1 MVADETTKR
10 VLVVSDDSR
19 LSRAIELNLNSRLAV
34 EVVTATTDLAEQRTD
49 RTQEGNLALI
59 VVAMSSPSSEPVVA
73 LARARLTHYIGRVP
87 ILLISDR
94 PVCPARDTKIGH
106 LEYPFG
112 IDALR
117 DKVAEIL
124 EIEQAGPAPAKTPPS
139 NY

>member
-34 EVVTATTDLAEQRTD
+34 TVVIATTGLAEQRAD
-49 RTQEGNLALI
+49 RKQKDNPALI

-73 LARARLTHYIGRVP
+73 LTRAGLTHHIGRVP

-94 PVCPARDTKIGH
+94 PVCPALDTKIGH

-124 EIEQAGPAPAKTPPS
+124 EIE
-139 NY
+139 

>member
-1 MVADETTKR
+1 MAADGTTKKI
-10 VLVVSDDSR
+10 LVVSDDSR

-34 EVVTATTDLAEQRTD
+34 EIVTATTGPAEERAD
-49 RTQEGNLALI
+49 RTQKDDPALI

-73 LARARLTHYIGRVP
+73 LARARLTHHVGRVP

-94 PVCPARDTKIGH
+94 PVCPALDTKIGH

-124 EIEQAGPAPAKTPPS
+124 EIE
-139 NY
+139 